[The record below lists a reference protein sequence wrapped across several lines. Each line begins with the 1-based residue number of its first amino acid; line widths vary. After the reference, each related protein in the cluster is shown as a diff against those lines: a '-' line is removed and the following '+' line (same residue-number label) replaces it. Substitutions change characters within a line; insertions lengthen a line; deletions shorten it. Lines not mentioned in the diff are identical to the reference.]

1 MDLEIIKD
9 NKSYLLSDYD
19 IHVQDI
25 RVSSIPLITNRQE
38 IDGFPG
44 SLDYGSYYGDRPI
57 TVDFYI
63 KARDDHDY
71 PHLRDL
77 LFELLVDTK
86 PYYIREVRTTGEYED
101 DSYCKQKK
109 VESYVNGKQYHVAVN
124 NTIDLDQVMKVG
136 FGTIEYLT
144 SGLPYAESIYTTK
157 ELNDTG
163 YSSLVEKYGLVDGIN
178 SDNTKYK
185 FTESNFTV
193 WNAGNVTIE
202 PETMRLLIRING
214 ITPSDGF
221 SIENLSTSEKITYN
235 KKLNF
240 KTSYIIDGINFT
252 RGGIVNEF
260 RDTNKKFISL
270 KPGENNI
277 KVTGEFASIEF
288 DFRYYYK

>member
-63 KARDDHDY
+63 KSRDDHDY

-77 LFELLVDTK
+77 LFELLVDTH
-86 PYYIREVRTTGEYED
+86 PYYIREVRTTGEYVD
-101 DSYCKQKK
+101 DSYCNQKK
-109 VESYVNGKQYHVAVN
+109 VESYVNGKQFHVVVN

-144 SGLPYAESIYTTK
+144 CGLPFAESIYTTK
-157 ELNDTG
+157 ELNNTE
-163 YSSLVEKYGLVDGIN
+163 YSALVEKYGLVDNIN

-185 FTESNFTV
+185 FTERNFTV
-193 WNAGNVTIE
+193 WNSGNVTVE
-202 PETMRLLIRING
+202 PETMYL
-214 ITPSDGF
+214 
-221 SIENLSTSEKITYN
+221 KITATGTNGKLEIRN
-235 KKLNF
+235 KTTGDTFNVNAEFGGNLV
-240 KTSYIIDGINFT
+240 IDGMNT
-252 RGGIVNEF
+252 QLNSVNVF
-260 RDTNKKFISL
+260 RDTNKRYISL
-270 KPGENNI
+270 
-277 KVTGEFASIEF
+277 ASGANQFEIIGQFTTIEI
-288 DFRYYYK
+288 DFRFYYK

>member
-38 IDGFPG
+38 IEGFPG

-77 LFELLVDTK
+77 LFELLVDTN

-101 DSYCKQKK
+101 DSYCNQKK

-136 FGTIEYLT
+136 FGTIECLT
-144 SGLPYAESIYTTK
+144 SGLPFAESIYTTK
-157 ELNDTG
+157 ELNDSG
-163 YSSLVEKYGLVDGIN
+163 YDALVEKYGLVDSIN

-185 FTESNFTV
+185 FTERNFSI
-193 WNAGNVTIE
+193 WNAGNVTVE
-202 PETMRLLIRING
+202 PETMYL
-214 ITPSDGF
+214 
-221 SIENLSTSEKITYN
+221 KITATGTNGKLEIRN
-235 KKLNF
+235 KTTGDTF
-240 KTSYIIDGINFT
+240 KVNASFGGTLIVDGMNT
-252 RGGIVNEF
+252 QLKGANVF
-260 RDTNKKFISL
+260 RDTNKRYIRLASGK
-270 KPGENNI
+270 N
-277 KVTGEFASIEF
+277 EFEIIGQF
-288 DFRYYYK
+288 TDITIDFRFYYK

>member
-1 MDLEIIKD
+1 M
-9 NKSYLLSDYD
+9 SDYD

-77 LFELLVDTK
+77 LFELLVDAK

-101 DSYCKQKK
+101 YSYCKQKK

-157 ELNDTG
+157 ELSDTG
-163 YSSLVEKYGLVDGIN
+163 YSALVEKYGFVDSIH
-178 SDNTKYK
+178 DTYQQYK
-185 FTESNFTV
+185 FTERNFTI
-193 WNAGNVTIE
+193 WNAGNVTVE
-202 PETMRLLIRING
+202 PETMYL
-214 ITPSDGF
+214 
-221 SIENLSTSEKITYN
+221 KITIYSPESIGDFTIHN
-235 KKLNF
+235 ITTGEKLIINRNIPTRNTITIDGMSISLNF
-240 KTSYIIDGINFT
+240 TNI
-252 RGGIVNEF
+252 F
-260 RDTNKKFISL
+260 RDTNKRFLSL
-270 KPGENNI
+270 IPGEN
-277 KVTGEFASIEF
+277 EIEITNGTFREIAF
-288 DFRYYYK
+288 DFRFYYK